1 MAAQNVRDIFN
12 KISHSVISF
21 LEEHSGVTE
30 IEFNE
35 RTGVI
40 EAMITSWEEE
50 NAPYILPNDIKSFL
64 QISDGI
70 LLTWKIIMN
79 SQIYPLGQMHINK
92 LKDIQILDI
101 DRFVLRKLGEEVD
114 SESSDEEITN
124 NIKAFDLDNKVKD
137 GRLALLYKES
147 VSKPQIY
154 FQDLSGQWFFIA
166 NSFTDYFRLMVMH
179 LGLPHW
185 QYAFTEVGLD
195 SSSQRWFRFL
205 SPERLAIDIKSR
217 KKHVKKTKKKQSKK
231 ERIIIQP
238 MRKRR
243 NPSGFYSHLI
253 ESNNKDEERANRTS
267 SVKKTKKKKP
277 KRKMGESESKLN
289 T

>member
-21 LEEHSGVTE
+21 LESHSGVTE

-35 RTGVI
+35 RTGVV
-40 EAMITSWEEE
+40 EAMINAWEEE
-50 NAPYILPNDIKSFL
+50 NSPYTLPNDIKSFL

-79 SQIYPLGQMHINK
+79 NQIYPLGQMHINK
-92 LKDIQILDI
+92 LKDIRLLDI

-114 SESSDEEITN
+114 SDLSEEEEPG

-137 GRLALLYKES
+137 GRLALLYKDS

-217 KKHVKKTKKKQSKK
+217 KKHVKKAKKKQTKK

-243 NPSGFYSHLI
+243 NPSGFYSHLLD
-253 ESNNKDEERANRTS
+253 SKRDEDRNRNS
-267 SVKKTKKKKP
+267 SVKKKKKKG
-277 KRKMGESESKLN
+277 KKKVADSESKVD